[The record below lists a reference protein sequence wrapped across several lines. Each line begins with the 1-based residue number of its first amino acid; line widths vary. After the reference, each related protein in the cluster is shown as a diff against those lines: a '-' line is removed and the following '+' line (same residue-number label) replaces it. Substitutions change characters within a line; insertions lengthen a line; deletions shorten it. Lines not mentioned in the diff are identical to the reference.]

1 MVKLI
6 RLTST
11 NNGIFNTNF
20 DSEILL
26 NPNSKIALLNATFET
41 VFDNVNI
48 TSTNNL
54 ISFRAETNGVTTS
67 FRMPPK
73 SYYGKEGT
81 QEFLDDLAV
90 ALNSTLKATKVTPPV
105 RNLFSEFSVNNL
117 FLNNEEDKTKI
128 SYQYVPLCTPLGPMW
143 TAELTRR
150 TRNIPFWTATPD
162 KIDIDDTT
170 KLDNIT
176 QLTAGT
182 ARTLNENYNY
192 ITNKDFP
199 LSRGNALFSATVYDF
214 NDNASGIEDNGFA
227 IGLTQ
232 TDLSSLGYPKNE
244 NIPGTSRE
252 LEIRF
257 TRDDTSYK
265 YIDDNGF
272 EKEAVGA
279 IPERTGTVDGIQNN
293 DTMFFRIGQSS
304 SPGFE
309 GKRTVT
315 GGIWKCAPV
324 SPFTAVEQ
332 ILFERVLTDVENKG
346 DWFPYMYIRGA
357 STEIK
362 VANLQYTPSLK
373 SINADRDPY
382 ETYKQVFGLADGQIP
397 ASAFRQYIADDSS
410 ILSNV
415 WQNSYLGAVTPD
427 VVKSRFALYGQK
439 KIQVA
444 RITMN
449 NALWNYLGYKKHIG
463 LVESYIEQRIEQYNK
478 NPTPE
483 YALWGADELS
493 ALNLDDCFIVELDNL
508 PLDCYDASASSYGI
522 NQGLVGTD
530 LTPKTGRRKNI
541 LMTLPVN
548 DNNGLVQYNINT
560 PIYIDIRNTAPL
572 LLKNLKLKVLRKD
585 FSNIYTK
592 GNESIITLLLDVG
605 K

>member
-41 VFDNVNI
+41 D
-48 TSTNNL
+48 
-54 ISFRAETNGVTTS
+54 GVTTS

-105 RNLFSEFSVNNL
+105 SNLFSEFSVNNL
-117 FLNNEEDKTKI
+117 FINNDEDVTKI
-128 SYQYVPLCTPLGPMW
+128 SYQYVPLCTPLGPMY
-143 TAELTRR
+143 TAQLPRR
-150 TRNIPFWTATPD
+150 TRNKGFWKATPTAIT
-162 KIDIDDTT
+162 IDEAT
-170 KLDNIT
+170 KLANIT
-176 QLTAGT
+176 QLNVGT
-182 ARTLNENYNY
+182 TRTLNENYNY

-214 NDNASGIEDNGFA
+214 NENGSGVQDNGFA

-232 TDLSSLGYPKNE
+232 TDLSSLGFPKNE

-257 TRDDTSYK
+257 TRDSTSYK

-279 IPERTGTVDGIQNN
+279 IPERTGTVDGIENN

-315 GGIWKCAPV
+315 GGIWKSAPV

-332 ILFERVLTDVENKG
+332 ILFERLLTDVENKG
-346 DWFPYMYIRGA
+346 DWYPYMYIRGA

-373 SINADRDPY
+373 SVNAADDPK
-382 ETYKQVFGLADGQIP
+382 ETYRSVFNSAAGQIP
-397 ASAFRQYIADDSS
+397 PETRMMFKADDSTIVS
-410 ILSNV
+410 EI
-415 WQNSYLGAVTPD
+415 WPKSYLGTVTPD
-427 VVKSRFALYGQK
+427 IVKTRFGIIDIKDKYP
-439 KIQVA
+439 IA

-449 NALWNYLGYKKHIG
+449 NALWDYLGYKRHIG
-463 LVESYIEQRIEQYNK
+463 LVESYIDQRIWVSK
-478 NPTPE
+478 NGSPRR
-483 YALWGADELS
+483 ALWEANQLS

-522 NQGLVGTD
+522 NQGLVGTE
-530 LTPKTGRRKNI
+530 LTPRTGRRKNI

-548 DNNGLVQYNINT
+548 DNNNGLVQYNSNT